1 MFCPIRIHNKTVD
14 ENVGD
19 NNNSLKCFI
28 EDLKRENWHHS
39 PEDVL
44 LKTAYERKIIQKN
57 PSTINE
63 LDKEDKKN
71 LKDIL
76 VLCKLEEL
84 FLE

>member
-1 MFCPIRIHNKTVD
+1 MLD
-14 ENVGD
+14 ENVCE
-19 NNNSLKCFI
+19 NNNSFKCFI

-57 PSTINE
+57 PTTINE